1 MNRCILLVFLVLI
14 ASTAY
19 SQQKEFQWRIGF
31 SGGFANYHGDLTP
44 QKVDGSNNGKA
55 IHHVFYFNENYTSN
69 PSFRV
74 SLERQLSPSTGL
86 SVHYGQYYFGMSDR
100 YIERD
105 GTLYT
110 ANPNFPRSLN
120 FENRTREL
128 GFSMVFRSDNDRLL
142 PSEAI
147 IAPYFTLGFGIMHFD
162 VWGDLLDE
170 NGLKYD
176 NTIIDNIHDGKYE
189 TDLPEWETE
198 RDGGYLQNT
207 GNAQL
212 GLGFRIKVSSNSEI
226 FAQSNFMYTFTD
238 FLDDVSG
245 RYREDY
251 SSSFQAYAS
260 KPGFNTVDPDLPFRG
275 DPDGARDWLFYHGF
289 GLRYN
294 FGAAKKNY
302 KAPRLST
309 GYYPAAPEPVV
320 SREPLVLEKIETAS
334 NNPPPATWNGIQPRQ
349 VWAEIQRLDTLKYE
363 NQILTWSQEIQK
375 RENYIT
381 AAKLRERNLVQ
392 IQNQVE
398 RQHQILIDNKNLS
411 DSEKEEFIRASER
424 NRFNIRYSLDSLRKK
439 EREITLEIDSISRI
453 KKEHRLVPTV
463 LLVYTDSTAGSTF
476 STFETTNQGRQTE
489 ALAQPLQ
496 PDAAPA
502 ESSPASDAAA
512 PNPVA
517 FGLSDDSD
525 RIKNLEEQNKYL
537 QSERDKLLAASS
549 EKEKKSKQKPTKTTT
564 SRKKSSSKE
573 TVVRQE
579 PAQAPDENESRRR
592 RRRRAAAAGVAL
604 GTVAVIA
611 SDNDNNIE
619 SQSEETSASHAQ
631 NSSLS
636 QEEITQV
643 AIAISSATGGMPY
656 KQNQQEIEA
665 SKELPI
671 PRQDQKQV
679 RRRPLPEKYF
689 QPIET
694 IYFDSNQRVPAK
706 TETDKLKEL
715 TEFVRT
721 HEGYGLLLTG
731 YTDNTGS
738 LSYNLKLAEDRM
750 ANVAEA
756 LENEYGISKEL
767 IRYQSGGKVLRGTQ
781 KANSPQDRKVE
792 VSLIVL
798 EEDED

>member
-1 MNRCILLVFLVLI
+1 M
-14 ASTAY
+14 ASKAY

-44 QKVDGSNNGKA
+44 RKVDGSQNGKA
-55 IHHVFYFNENYTSN
+55 IHHVFYFNENYASN

-147 IAPYFTLGFGIMHFD
+147 IAPYLTLGFGLMHFD

-170 NGLKYD
+170 NGQKYD
-176 NTIIDNIHDGKYE
+176 NTIIDIIHDGKYE
-189 TDLPEWETE
+189 TSLPEWETE
-198 RDGGYLQNT
+198 RDGGYLQFT

-245 RYREDY
+245 PYREEY
-251 SSSFQAYAS
+251 TSSFQEYAS
-260 KPGFNTVDPDLPFRG
+260 KPGFNIVDPDLPFRG
-275 DPDGARDWLFYHGF
+275 NPDGARDWIIYHGF

-294 FGAAKKNY
+294 FGASKKNFR
-302 KAPRLST
+302 APRLST
-309 GYYPAAPEPVV
+309 GYYPTAPEPMLV
-320 SREPLVLEKIETAS
+320 REPLVLEKIETPVA
-334 NNPPPATWNGIQPRQ
+334 NPSPATLQGIQPRQ
-349 VWAEIQRLDTLKYE
+349 IWEEIQRLDTLKYE

-381 AAKLRERNLVQ
+381 AGKLRERNLVQ
-392 IQNQVE
+392 IQNQIE
-398 RQHQILIDNKNLS
+398 RQHQTLINDKNLTAV
-411 DSEKEEFIRASER
+411 EKEDFIRASDR
-424 NRFNIRYSLDSLRKK
+424 SRFNIRYSIDSIRKK
-439 EREITLEIDSISRI
+439 EREIVLEIDSIAKL
-453 KKEHRLVPTV
+453 KKEHRLQPTV

-476 STFETTNQGRQTE
+476 SILESTTATKTE
-489 ALAQPLQ
+489 AFAQPLQ
-496 PDAAPA
+496 ADGAPA
-502 ESSPASDAAA
+502 ESAPPSDDASPSAAG
-512 PNPVA
+512 
-517 FGLSDDSD
+517 FGLPDDSD

-537 QSERDKLLAASS
+537 QSERDKLLAANT
-549 EKEKKSKQKPTKTTT
+549 EKDKKSKQKPAKTTN
-564 SRKKSSSKE
+564 SRRKSSSKE

-579 PAQAPDENESRRR
+579 PAPAPDENESRRR

-611 SDNDNNIE
+611 SDNDNNNE
-619 SQSEETSASHAQ
+619 SQSEETSASRSG
-631 NSSLS
+631 NGSLS
-636 QEEITQV
+636 QEEISRM
-643 AIAISSATGGMPY
+643 AIAVSSVTGGIPI
-656 KQNQQEIEA
+656 QQTQPKTETLRE
-665 SKELPI
+665 SPTVE
-671 PRQDQKQV
+671 QDQKPV
-679 RRRPLPEKYF
+679 RIRPLPENYF

-694 IYFDSNQRVPAK
+694 IYFDSNQRIPAK
-706 TETDKLKEL
+706 IETGKLKEL
-715 TEFVRT
+715 ADFVRSNQ
-721 HEGYGLLLTG
+721 GYGLKLTG

-750 ANVAEA
+750 ANVADA
-756 LENEYGISKEL
+756 LEKEYGISKDL
-767 IRYQSGGKVLRGTQ
+767 LRYESGGKVLRGNQ
-781 KANSPQDRKVE
+781 KSNSPQDRKVE
-792 VSLIVL
+792 VSLIL
-798 EEDED
+798 LDHKENED